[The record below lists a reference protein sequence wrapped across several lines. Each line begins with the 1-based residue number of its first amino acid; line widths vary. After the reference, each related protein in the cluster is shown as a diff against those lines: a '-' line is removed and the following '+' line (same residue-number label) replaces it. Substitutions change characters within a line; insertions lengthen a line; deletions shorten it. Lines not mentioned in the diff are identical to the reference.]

1 MISLSQPSLKNGLRF
16 LQKAIPSKP
25 QLPILSSVLLRLKDR
40 ELTLA
45 ATDLY
50 LGVKTKV
57 PVKTDQEFC
66 FLVRGDVFKDM
77 IYSFK
82 SDQVKFKLE
91 EKKLLL
97 KSGTSEVTTPIQDSD
112 EYPDFPQVDGEQ
124 YQLSAPILAKIK
136 KYASFAASSDQARP
150 VLTAVMF
157 RFLKQELEV
166 VTTDGFRLSM
176 LSFPQVKNQ
185 VESERLLIPIKAFLE
200 VCRIAEQTE
209 AEQVELQVSQEL
221 KQVKFQ
227 IKQTEVY
234 VRLIDGDYPPYE
246 KIIPDSYKISLALE
260 ADKIKQ
266 ELQRAHILAKQTSN
280 IVRLKIADGAID
292 IRASSPSFGEYQGQ
306 VLIDDKE
313 VEAEIAFNANYLLD
327 FLSGTKPEKI
337 TFNMNESLKPAMFA
351 VDDVEDFIY
360 VVMPFRVNE

>member
-1 MISLSQPSLKNGLRF
+1 
-16 LQKAIPSKP
+16 
-25 QLPILSSVLLRLKDR
+25 
-40 ELTLA
+40 
-45 ATDLY
+45 
-50 LGVKTKV
+50 
-57 PVKTDQEFC
+57 
-66 FLVRGDVFKDM
+66 
-77 IYSFK
+77 
-82 SDQVKFKLE
+82 
-91 EKKLLL
+91 
-97 KSGTSEVTTPIQDSD
+97 
-112 EYPDFPQVDGEQ
+112 
-124 YQLSAPILAKIK
+124 
-136 KYASFAASSDQARP
+136 
-150 VLTAVMF
+150 MF